1 MKKIAILH
9 NRKVIRISMSE
20 IMEKTNQA
28 SELQVRRVL
37 KRLERENFL
46 KLLK

>member
-20 IMEKTNQA
+20 IMKKTNA

-37 KRLERENFL
+37 KRLEREKFL